1 MNSPSEVQPSPW
13 AIRPFEADMAD
24 EFNWTASDSAG
35 MEQWRALREAWP
47 NDSQTFTESFE
58 TPVVTAT
65 SWSWWW
71 QGEEALVS
79 VCLVLGFLAI
89 SSMAWIRTWQ
99 LRRLRIPQSNLG
111 IWRAL
116 RALNDSAAGIPANE
130 AIVQAAYLEVRN
142 RLLPESAAAAE
153 WEGLDFS
160 SREMECADFILQG
173 LGPQEIAE
181 MMHCTPRHVYNI
193 RSSIR
198 KKLDLPSEEN
208 LMKILLLRKQGHRRN

>member
-1 MNSPSEVQPSPW
+1 MNNPSDVPQAPW
-13 AIRPFEADMAD
+13 AARPFETDLANA
-24 EFNWTASDSAG
+24 FHWTEADSAG
-35 MEQWRALREAWP
+35 MKQWHALRETWP
-47 NDSQTFTESFE
+47 NTSEAFHESFE
-58 TPVVTAT
+58 TPLVNAT

-71 QGEEALVS
+71 KGDEALVT
-79 VCLVLGFLAI
+79 VCLVLGLLVI
-89 SSMAWIRTWQ
+89 TTIAWTRTRN
-99 LRRLRIPQSNLG
+99 LKRLHIPHSNLS

-116 RALNDSAAGIPANE
+116 RTLNDSTTRIPANE
-130 AIVQAAYLEVRN
+130 AVVQAAFLEVRN
-142 RLLPESAAAAE
+142 RLLPESAASAE

-160 SREMECADFILQG
+160 SREMECAEFILQG

-208 LMKILLLRKQGHRRN
+208 LMKILLLRKQGYRT

>member
-1 MNSPSEVQPSPW
+1 MNNPSDATQAPW
-13 AIRPFEADMAD
+13 AIRPFETDMANA
-24 EFNWTASDSAG
+24 FHWTEADSAG
-35 MEQWRALREAWP
+35 IKQWRALREAWP
-47 NDSQTFTESFE
+47 NTAQPFDESFE
-58 TPVVTAT
+58 EPLVNAT

-71 QGEEALVS
+71 QGDEALVT
-79 VCLVLGFLAI
+79 VCLALGFLAI
-89 SSMAWIRTWQ
+89 SAIAWIRSRQ
-99 LRRLRIPQSNLG
+99 LRRLHIPQSNLS

-142 RLLPESAAAAE
+142 RLLPESATAVE

-198 KKLDLPSEEN
+198 KKLDLQSEEN
-208 LMKILLLRKQGHRRN
+208 LMNILLLRKQAHRRN